1 MKKLIIFNRLLE
13 FVFITP
19 LLLSPGAGKLTVVF
33 AWLITPDGQNHGIH
47 VFAVRLRDDEGKCM
61 PGVRIA
67 DNGTKMGVR
76 ASLTP

>member
-1 MKKLIIFNRLLE
+1 
-13 FVFITP
+13 
-19 LLLSPGAGKLTVVF
+19 LTVCF

-67 DNGTKMGVR
+67 DNGTKMGVCPFFALR
-76 ASLTP
+76 MIFIFASTNCSNLHNAPS